1 MKMKESKHKQIAGRE
16 RFVNH
21 IPGTLIYKG
30 IKSEPFEIECISFD
44 AEVIETRNF
53 RNTESLEEYLG
64 SLKDSSETIN
74 WINITGINHVEEIK
88 RIGGFFGIDML
99 VLEQILNINKHS
111 MFRISEEYILNS
123 LQMICLKGESMVSE
137 NISVYMK
144 GNVIL
149 TFQEKKGDVFDS
161 VRHRLENGLGS
172 IRENGVEYAYFCLL
186 DALVDNYMNVLER
199 TRTDIDW
206 IEEELVESGAIDG
219 KFLHD
224 LRKKIMMLRLSSGAV
239 EKMVNELLR
248 DENFNSVKYAAHMES
263 LASNARMALNE
274 SSLQKETADGLFD
287 NYMVNNSNDMNKIM
301 TTLTIFS
308 AVFIPLSFL
317 AGVFGMN
324 FEYIPGLGNNVG
336 FYYFIASCIAMSFA
350 MISIFKILKWF

>member
-1 MKMKESKHKQIAGRE
+1 MRESRQITGME
-16 RFVNH
+16 RFVNL
-21 IPGTLIYKG
+21 IPGTLVYKG
-30 IKSEPFEIECISFD
+30 VKSEPFEIECISFD
-44 AEVIETRNF
+44 AEVCETKEF
-53 RNTESLEEYLG
+53 RTSEDLKENLG
-64 SLKDSSETIN
+64 SLKKSTGMIY

-88 RIGGFFGIDML
+88 RIGAFFEIDML
-99 VLEQILNINKHS
+99 VLEQILNINKHN
-111 MFRISEEYILNS
+111 MYKISEGYILNS
-123 LQMICLKGESMVSE
+123 LQMIYLKLELMVSE
-137 NISVYMK
+137 NISIYMK

-161 VRHRLENGLGS
+161 VRHRIVNSLGS

-186 DALVDNYMNVLER
+186 DALVDNYINVLEK
-199 TRTDIDW
+199 TREDMDIM
-206 IEEELVESGAIDG
+206 EEEMVESGSIDG
-219 KFLHD
+219 KFLHG

-248 DENFNSVKYAAHMES
+248 DHDFNRGSYAAYMES

-324 FEYIPGLGNNVG
+324 FEYIPGLSNSLG
-336 FYYFIASCIAMSFA
+336 FYYFIASCIAVSLG
-350 MISIFKILKWF
+350 MISVFKILKWF